1 MQDNIH
7 SLQSRLLK
15 LFNDFPGSSGEDS
28 AFQCSREVQSLIG
41 ELRSHKP
48 HDVAKKNKMVGGIL
62 IKMIFKQTSKTR
74 RKRHGYQGGA
84 LF

>member
-1 MQDNIH
+1 M
-7 SLQSRLLK
+7 
-15 LFNDFPGSSGEDS
+15 G
-28 AFQCSREVQSLIG
+28 QCLGLDTFAVVDQVQSLIG

>member
-1 MQDNIH
+1 MVQWLGLDTFTVVD
-7 SLQSRLLK
+7 Q
-15 LFNDFPGSSGEDS
+15 
-28 AFQCSREVQSLIG
+28 VQSLIG

-62 IKMIFKQTSKTR
+62 IEMIFKQTSKTR
-74 RKRHGYQGGA
+74 SKRHGYQGGA